1 MISLDRSY
9 VRYAWNEYRI
19 REDELKKLC
28 LRDKNCV
35 YCLVKLKRYTQGKGN
50 VGDKATIEH
59 IDNVVRHKGGN
70 LCLCCNSCNASKGKK
85 HLACWFKSQYCEDN
99 NIGPKT
105 VAPIVKN
112 WIKAH
117 PTK

>member
-1 MISLDRSY
+1 MISFDRNY
-9 VRYAWNEYRI
+9 ARYAWNEYGI
-19 REDELKKLC
+19 REDELKKLW
-28 LRDKNCV
+28 LRDKKCV
-35 YCLVKLKRYTQGKGN
+35 YCRVKLKRYNRKGN

-70 LCLCCNSCNASKGKK
+70 LCLCCNSCNASKGVKR
-85 HLACWFKSQYCEDN
+85 LAGWFKSQYCKDN

-105 VAPIVKN
+105 VAPVVKK

-117 PTK
+117 SVK